1 MLPSPKEVNSWDG
14 KIFSQT
20 LRHDQNNSHY
30 NLNFRQ
36 LLHVGY
42 KIASK
47 LENKYL
53 DVLKN
58 NEEIISKNVTE
69 NIFSRHIEP
78 LFLDK

>member
-1 MLPSPKEVNSWDG
+1 M
-14 KIFSQT
+14 F
-20 LRHDQNNSHY
+20 H
-30 NLNFRQ
+30 F
-36 LLHVGY
+36 LHVGY

-78 LFLDK
+78 LFLDKWITE